1 MRDRPDEPGAVE
13 ANWLSTATAPQ
24 PDGASRD
31 RCMASKNHD
40 ASKPPIKDVS
50 LEEADRPEPRP
61 NSSLIVSEDDSKRIR
76 RQLDRMIIEAGASTT
91 ILLDKSGEVI
101 SARGDRLPKDLDVMG
116 ALLAG
121 SFATSRELARMRE
134 AERFHSLYQ
143 QGATENTLTE
153 MIGELWLIA
162 VIFDKSTHVGL
173 VRDLARQI
181 TPELEAVLLQ
191 VQRRSRS
198 AAGLNPSFRT
208 SVEDT
213 IDLLFKD

>member
-1 MRDRPDEPGAVE
+1 MRTNPPSAP
-13 ANWLSTATAPQ
+13 TAPH
-24 PDGASRD
+24 PAGASRD
-31 RCMASKNHD
+31 RCIASKNHD
-40 ASKPPIKDVS
+40 ATKPPTKDAN
-50 LEEADRPEPRP
+50 LENGDRLEPRP
-61 NSSLIVSEDDSKRIR
+61 NGSLIVSEEDSKRIR
-76 RQLDRMIIEAGASTT
+76 RQLDRMIIEAGAATT

-101 SARGDRLPKDLDVMG
+101 SARGDKLPKDLDVMG

-121 SFATSRELARMRE
+121 TFATSRELARMRE
-134 AERFHSLYQ
+134 AERFHTLYQ
-143 QGATENTLTE
+143 QGSTENTLTE
-153 MIGELWLIA
+153 MIGELWLISI
-162 VIFDKSTHVGL
+162 IFDKSTHVGL

-198 AAGLNPSFRT
+198 VAGLNPSFRT

>member
-1 MRDRPDEPGAVE
+1 MREVPDEARAVS
-13 ANWLSTATAPQ
+13 NDWLSTAIAPQ

-31 RCMASKNHD
+31 RCMASKNND
-40 ASKPPIKDVS
+40 ASKQPTTDVD
-50 LEEADRPEPRP
+50 LEIVDRLEPRP
-61 NSSLIVSEDDSKRIR
+61 SGSLIVSEEDSKRIK
-76 RQLDRMIIEAGASTT
+76 RQLDRMIIEAGANTT

-101 SARGDRLPKDLDVMG
+101 SARGDNLPKDLDVMG

-121 SFATSRELARMRE
+121 TFATSRELARMRE
-134 AERFHSLYQ
+134 AERFQTLYQ

-153 MIGELWLIA
+153 MIGELWLIS

>member
-1 MRDRPDEPGAVE
+1 
-13 ANWLSTATAPQ
+13 
-24 PDGASRD
+24 
-31 RCMASKNHD
+31 MASKNND
-40 ASKPPIKDVS
+40 ASKPPNKDVN
-50 LEEADRPEPRP
+50 LEIVDRLEPRP
-61 NSSLIVSEDDSKRIR
+61 NGSLIVSEEDSKRIK
-76 RQLDRMIIEAGASTT
+76 RQLDRMIIEAGANTT

-101 SARGDRLPKDLDVMG
+101 SARGDKLPKDLDVMG

-121 SFATSRELARMRE
+121 TFATSRELARMRE
-134 AERFHSLYQ
+134 AEKFHTLYQ

-153 MIGELWLIA
+153 MIGELWLITI
-162 VIFDKSTHVGL
+162 IFDKSTHVGL

-198 AAGLNPSFRT
+198 AGGLNPSFRT

>member
-1 MRDRPDEPGAVE
+1 MRNGPDEAE
-13 ANWLSTATAPQ
+13 AAGGGWLSAAIEST

-31 RCMASKNHD
+31 RCMASKNND
-40 ASKPPIKDVS
+40 ASKSPIKDANG
-50 LEEADRPEPRP
+50 ENGERPEPRP
-61 NSSLIVSEDDSKRIR
+61 NSSLIVSEEDSTRIR
-76 RQLDRMIIEAGASTT
+76 RQLDRMIMEAGANTT

-101 SARGDRLPKDLDVMG
+101 SARGDKLPKDLDVMG

-121 SFATSRELARMRE
+121 TFATSRELARMRE
-134 AERFHSLYQ
+134 TERFNTLYQ

-153 MIGELWLIA
+153 MIGELWLIS

-198 AAGLNPSFRT
+198 ATGLNPSFRT